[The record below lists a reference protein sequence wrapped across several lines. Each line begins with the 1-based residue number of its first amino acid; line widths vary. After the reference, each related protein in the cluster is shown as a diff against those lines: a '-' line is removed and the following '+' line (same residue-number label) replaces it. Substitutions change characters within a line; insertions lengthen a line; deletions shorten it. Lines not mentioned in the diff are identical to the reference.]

1 MRICAI
7 SIRIGSALRDMGH
20 EVLNLWPSETLFDL
34 EAALAERSFTPELIF
49 QEESLG
55 PRVILGG
62 LARFSCPKIFWSLDT
77 HLNWHW
83 QRFYCRLFDGVLT
96 PHMGI
101 LEKQPRP
108 PGQALGRMAMFG
120 ADRPWRPFAERGRD
134 LGFVG
139 RVTESRPVRG
149 WLVQFLTERY
159 GAAIAQDLTFP
170 EMLDFYCATRLA
182 PNEALL
188 SEVNFRLVEAASC
201 GCLVLSQDVGPDQD
215 ALFARGREIETY
227 GHVLELE
234 SLLDHY
240 LARPDEAESLGRAA
254 WERVQRE
261 HLVAHR
267 CAAML
272 DFASGLTH
280 AAARGAQAE
289 TAYWLSL
296 THLQR
301 AGMFAATAQGLGQNL
316 ARLPQAPEV
325 LAARLTLLVEN
336 ASAGCSGEAALALA
350 RQILAEG
357 AHADQLEVNLAG
369 SMAALFLDDWS
380 LARQFW
386 RRHEAATGQKPAPQP
401 ESPAKLCLLWAKV
414 LTAAERFGSAGF
426 PFDPATRLPRAAV
439 ECLYLAQRLDPED
452 IETTRRLA
460 AQTASLRGH
469 DFTRLGQLSTL
480 ALHRPGD
487 WRTGLQLGMA
497 GLKTYRREAGLEEI
511 VLALGQAQA
520 QGKVEGFLGTLAAL
534 DPGGGV
540 LAELRKRGVA

>member
-1 MRICAI
+1 
-7 SIRIGSALRDMGH
+7 
-20 EVLNLWPSETLFDL
+20 
-34 EAALAERSFTPELIF
+34 
-49 QEESLG
+49 
-55 PRVILGG
+55 
-62 LARFSCPKIFWSLDT
+62 
-77 HLNWHW
+77 
-83 QRFYCRLFDGVLT
+83 
-96 PHMGI
+96 
-101 LEKQPRP
+101 
-108 PGQALGRMAMFG
+108 
-120 ADRPWRPFAERGRD
+120 
-134 LGFVG
+134 
-139 RVTESRPVRG
+139 
-149 WLVQFLTERY
+149 
-159 GAAIAQDLTFP
+159 
-170 EMLDFYCATRLA
+170 
-182 PNEALL
+182 
-188 SEVNFRLVEAASC
+188 
-201 GCLVLSQDVGPDQD
+201 
-215 ALFARGREIETY
+215 
-227 GHVLELE
+227 
-234 SLLDHY
+234 
-240 LARPDEAESLGRAA
+240 
-254 WERVQRE
+254 
-261 HLVAHR
+261 
-267 CAAML
+267 
-272 DFASGLTH
+272 
-280 AAARGAQAE
+280 
-289 TAYWLSL
+289 
-296 THLQR
+296 
-301 AGMFAATAQGLGQNL
+301 MFAATAQGLGQNL

-401 ESPAKLCLLWAKV
+401 ESPAKLCLQWAKV

-511 VLALGQAQA
+511 VLALGQARA